1 MRQTFRQTFLVVIA
15 FALLLIALL
24 GGQLYSD
31 ASLVQ
36 AKALF
41 QSPIPTLPND
51 NFGRAQRI
59 NTLPIVAPSNL
70 TNATLQGGEPLPTCA
85 DRSFT
90 KTIWFVYTPAA
101 NGAVVAALEG
111 WDQQVLAV
119 YTGGTLRDLSQVACL
134 RAWGSTPITVQA
146 GVTYYFQV
154 GDNYGYGG
162 PITFRLNVAPPVQP
176 SISFSPFEPS
186 IYDMIS
192 FNGFANDPLS
202 MSITSYNW
210 NFGDG
215 NRATGQWVTHQYTAD
230 GDYPVRLTVRTSD
243 GRVGSTTTTLAVRTR
258 DVYITRIVRPRTA
271 VTGATKRII
280 VTLGN
285 QRYPQNVR
293 IELLRSVSG
302 GYTQLGTSTQ
312 FVDINRTTDFYF
324 SHTFTA
330 ADAQIG
336 KVTFKA
342 IATIIDGRDALPADN
357 EFISLPVL
365 VSAPT
370 GRSDEQSLALDDLSQ
385 HDADVES
392 NKAADGPTV
401 AAPTESNEPVTK
413 EEAASPESAPGE
425 MRFQLFI
432 PVASQQ

>member
-1 MRQTFRQTFLVVIA
+1 M
-15 FALLLIALL
+15 
-24 GGQLYSD
+24 
-31 ASLVQ
+31 
-36 AKALF
+36 
-41 QSPIPTLPND
+41 
-51 NFGRAQRI
+51 
-59 NTLPIVAPSNL
+59 
-70 TNATLQGGEPLPTCA
+70 
-85 DRSFT
+85 
-90 KTIWFVYTPAA
+90 
-101 NGAVVAALEG
+101 
-111 WDQQVLAV
+111 
-119 YTGGTLRDLSQVACL
+119 
-134 RAWGSTPITVQA
+134 
-146 GVTYYFQV
+146 
-154 GDNYGYGG
+154 
-162 PITFRLNVAPPVQP
+162 
-176 SISFSPFEPS
+176 
-186 IYDMIS
+186 
-192 FNGFANDPLS
+192 
-202 MSITSYNW
+202 
-210 NFGDG
+210 
-215 NRATGQWVTHQYTAD
+215 
-230 GDYPVRLTVRTSD
+230 
-243 GRVGSTTTTLAVRTR
+243 VRTR
-258 DVYITRIVRPRTA
+258 DVYITRLVRPRTA
-271 VTGATKRII
+271 VTGETKRLM

-293 IELLRSVSG
+293 IELLRSVPG

-342 IATIIDGRDALPADN
+342 IATIVDGRDALPADN

-370 GRSDEQSLALDDLSQ
+370 GRSDEQRLALDDLSQ

-413 EEAASPESAPGE
+413 EAVASPESAPGE